1 MYKLI
6 YIIGFLVRQF
16 LLPNPFAPL
25 GNNAELIN
33 WIVGGAFVPLSF
45 FMTGL
50 FYDRG
55 NEPAIGSL
63 LFLVIYAVNT
73 GIAYL
78 VFLAYPM
85 IWLMI
90 EIVVLYFALIVFLSS
105 KWHEVW

>member
-6 YIIGFLVRQF
+6 YIIGFLIRQF

-45 FMTGL
+45 IITGL

-55 NEPAIGSL
+55 SEPAFGSF
-63 LFLVIYAVNT
+63 LFLVVYAVNT

-78 VFLAYPM
+78 VCLAYPM
-85 IWLMI
+85 IWLM
-90 EIVVLYFALIVFLSS
+90 VVIAVAYFALVIFIATKLR
-105 KWHEVW
+105 EVW